1 MIEYD
6 WVEGNLLGNYLYYE
20 KPTGRIVGEVSRIGM
35 TGTRSSCTSFVIIGK
50 EDYLGNY
57 IDSKY
62 AKNAVERYIQRH
74 NMILDG
80 NILENETQHGAT

>member
-6 WVEGNLLGNYLYYE
+6 WQEGNLLGNYLYYE
-20 KPTGRIVGEVSRIGM
+20 VPTGRIVGEVSRVGM
-35 TGTRSSCTSFVIIGK
+35 TGTRSSATSFIIIG
-50 EDYLGNY
+50 ESDYLGNY

-74 NMILDG
+74 NMIIDG
-80 NILENETQHGAT
+80 NILESSAT